1 MLVSSKQVKGRVTVM
16 NYEQQYCEVK
26 RDGITMRGMA
36 YIANGA
42 GPRPAVILNHGF
54 GGSHTEQGCFV
65 RLARTLANAGF
76 HVFALDRTG
85 QGDSDGEFFDVTVA
99 RDLADVNAIIDYVL
113 AREEVDETNLHLVGL
128 SMGAVLTTLVAAQR
142 PNDVK
147 SITCMSTAAAFV
159 DEIKGGKLQGKDL
172 SVIKEQGYLD
182 FYGTRL
188 GPAIVEETQNQEIYE
203 AAQGYDGPVR
213 MLHGTADFIPV
224 SYAQKYREVYGS
236 NLDLT
241 IREGADHGWTS
252 VPHRDFINE
261 EIVKFVSAQAEK
273 PARNAR

>member
-1 MLVSSKQVKGRVTVM
+1 M

-26 RDGITMRGMA
+26 RGDITLRGMA
-36 YIANGA
+36 YIAQGEQ
-42 GPRPAVILNHGF
+42 PRAAVVLNHGF

-65 RLARTLANAGF
+65 RLARTLATAGF

-113 AREEVDETNLHLVGL
+113 SREDVEKTNLHLVGL

-142 PNDVK
+142 NKDIK

-159 DEIKGGKLQGKDL
+159 DEIKSGKLQGKDV
-172 SVIKEQGYLD
+172 SVIKTQGYLD

-188 GPAIVEETQNQEIYE
+188 GGAIVEETQTQEIYE
-203 AAQGYDGPVR
+203 AARGYDGPVR

-224 SYAQKYREVYGS
+224 AYAEKYREIYGD
-236 NLDLT
+236 NLELT
-241 IREGADHGWTS
+241 IRDGADHGWMA

-261 EIVKFVSAQAEK
+261 EILKFVSSQAEK
-273 PARNAR
+273 PARAAQLS